1 MTRGERCGG
10 AGDWYLDRAFW
21 AGLRPEPLSLAR
33 KRRTEEGGSTLF
45 HV

>member
-1 MTRGERCGG
+1 MTKSEH
-10 AGDWYLDRAFW
+10 AALAAIVQAFW